1 MCRKCENL
9 TTNLTLKY
17 LRPGVKI
24 DSKYVH
30 IDPLFLFTRLSAIRQ
45 GETDSVKNLITN
57 SRRNQYLSSR
67 GYHAKASKDRV
78 TKCIVR

>member
-1 MCRKCENL
+1 MRKFDDEFE
-9 TTNLTLKY
+9 LKY

>member
-1 MCRKCENL
+1 MRKFDDEFE
-9 TTNLTLKY
+9 LKY

-57 SRRNQYLSSR
+57 SRRNQCLSS
-67 GYHAKASKDRV
+67 KRV
-78 TKCIVR
+78 SCKSLKRPCYEMYC